1 MTILTVEN
9 ITKRFGGLVAVKDLS
24 LSLKP
29 GEILGLIGPNGAG
42 KTTAFNMISGYYRPD
57 GGRVL
62 FDGQD
67 ITGKRPDQVCKLGL
81 ARTFQVVKPFPQ
93 LSVLDNVIV
102 GAYNRTGDKRV
113 ARGKAEEVL
122 DFLGMMGMAQQSA
135 GSLPVAGRKRLEIA
149 KALATEP
156 KLILLDEA
164 MAGLRPAETEQIIE
178 LVRQV
183 SKQGIALLLVEHV
196 MRVIMALADC
206 IVVLHHGEVI
216 AQGEPGEVVRDK
228 AVIDAYLGEEAV
240 VDAASK

>member
-1 MTILTVEN
+1 MSILTVDS

-24 LSLKP
+24 LSVEP
-29 GEILGLIGPNGAG
+29 GQIIGLIGPNGAG

-57 GGRVL
+57 GGRVI
-62 FDGQD
+62 FNGQD

-81 ARTFQVVKPFPQ
+81 ARTFQVVKPFPH

-102 GAYNRTGDKRV
+102 GAYNRTGDKQV
-113 ARGKAEEVL
+113 ARRKAEEVL
-122 DFLGMMGMAQQSA
+122 DFLGMASIAEQTA

-149 KALATEP
+149 KALATGP
-156 KLILLDEA
+156 QMILLDEA

-183 SKQGIALLLVEHV
+183 SQQGIAMLLVEHV
-196 MRVIMALADC
+196 MRVIMALADR
-206 IVVLHHGEVI
+206 IVVLHHGEMI
-216 AQGEPGEVVRDK
+216 AQGEPADVVRDK

-240 VDAASK
+240 DVAGH

>member
-1 MTILTVEN
+1 MSILTVDN
-9 ITKRFGGLVAVKDLS
+9 ISKRFGGLLAVKDLS
-24 LSLKP
+24 LSVER
-29 GEILGLIGPNGAG
+29 GEIMGLIGPNGAG

-57 GGRVL
+57 SGRVT

-67 ITGKRPDQVCKLGL
+67 ITGRRPDQICKWGL

-102 GAYNRTGDKRV
+102 GAYNRTGDKQV
-113 ARGKAEEVL
+113 ARRKAQEVL
-122 DFLGMMGMAQQSA
+122 DFLGMAGMSQQLA

-149 KALATEP
+149 KALATDP
-156 KLILLDEA
+156 KMILLDEA
-164 MAGLRPAETEQIIE
+164 MAGLRPAETDQIIE

-196 MRVIMALADC
+196 MRVIMALADR

-216 AQGEPGEVVRDK
+216 AQGEPSQVVRDK

-240 VDAASK
+240 DVAGE

>member
-1 MTILTVEN
+1 MSILTVEN
-9 ITKRFGGLVAVKDLS
+9 ITKHFGGLVAVKDLS
-24 LSLKP
+24 LSLER

-57 GGRVL
+57 GGRVI

-102 GAYNRTGDKRV
+102 GAYNRTGDKRA
-113 ARGKAEEVL
+113 ARHKAEDVL
-122 DFLGMMGMAQQSA
+122 DFLGMGSMAQQLA

-216 AQGEPGEVVRDK
+216 AAGEPQAVVHDK

-240 VDAASK
+240 DVAGH